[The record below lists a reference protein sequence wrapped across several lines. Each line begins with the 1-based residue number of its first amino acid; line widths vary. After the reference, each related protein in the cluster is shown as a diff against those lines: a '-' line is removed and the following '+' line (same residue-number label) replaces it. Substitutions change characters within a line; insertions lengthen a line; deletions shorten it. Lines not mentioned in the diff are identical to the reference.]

1 MPDLHKA
8 FDDFATA
15 LIGQRRR
22 THAGIVMAAGSV
34 FDAQLESALRH
45 TMRPLSKPLSKR
57 VFDSFGPLSTFSNK
71 IVMAHALGIVSAPIC
86 TRLEHL
92 RKLRNAFAHFPD
104 LLHFGSPEIAP
115 LFHTLLGTT
124 HPPPWGESEFIEAVR
139 PIEAALQEYMLKA
152 RAPNE
157 P

>member
-22 THAGIVMAAGSV
+22 THAGIVMAAGAI
-34 FDAQLESALRH
+34 FDAQLETALRH
-45 TMRPLSKPLSKR
+45 AMRPLSKQLCKR

-71 IVMAHALGIVSAPIC
+71 IVMAHAIGIVSAPIYA
-86 TRLEHL
+86 RLEHL
-92 RKLRNAFAHFPD
+92 RKLRNAFAHSPD

-115 LFHTLLGTT
+115 LFHTLLGTAD
-124 HPPPWGESEFIEAVR
+124 PPPWGESEFIEAVR
-139 PIEAALQEYMLKA
+139 PIEAALKECVLQAKA
-152 RAPNE
+152 PK
-157 P
+157 